1 MGYAKSG
8 RSGFNESNY
17 EVTRFLTRLTLQ
29 KKILLF
35 LYISKFKMYPIL
47 SNEYNPFELNVYIYP
62 IHLEFLISLFLTQ
75 P

>member
-47 SNEYNPFELNVYIYP
+47 SNKYNPFELNVYI
-62 IHLEFLISLFLTQ
+62 LFILNS
-75 P
+75 

>member
-29 KKILLF
+29 KKIF

-47 SNEYNPFELNVYIYP
+47 SNEYNPFELNVYI
-62 IHLEFLISLFLTQ
+62 LFILNS
-75 P
+75 